1 MGGAAGKKGA
11 DGRPGAPGAE
21 GDQGPQGETGPDGFK
36 GLDGAA
42 GHPGVSGPAGLK
54 GPTGET
60 AQRGHPGRDGLTGP
74 KGDRG
79 EAGPKGAQGEAGEPG
94 PKGIDGWPG
103 VAGFTGT
110 PGPAGAAG
118 EIGMNGP
125 GGAPGPAGLAGPRGP
140 QGKEGAAAEAGI
152 PRPPGPKG
160 GVGPRGAIGLPGPS
174 GPKGPPG
181 PTGPPGPPAPT
192 VFPAWP
198 SGGSKAPM
206 YDDGYR
212 YYKSEEGKDFKTEDK
227 ETQGTIWHHL
237 FQLDA
242 TMQGKNKP
250 DGGELFPAKSCK
262 DLKLCHPDIKS
273 GSYFV
278 DPNPGVQND
287 KFVVDCVFDGDRAET
302 CIRPK
307 TNIFTSKMDVVD
319 TWKFLINDLNTNSEI
334 AYDADA
340 VALRYMRLNSMNIR
354 QNITYKC
361 RNQHAH
367 RDTNGDEGRYV
378 MIKTADGA
386 EIDTDKN
393 RNSMF
398 MNVLKDECNQLDG
411 KWHSAVFELKTS
423 KLDSPPI
430 TDIKI
435 RHTTKPTEFKVEL
448 GPICFS

>member
-110 PGPAGAAG
+110 PGPAGA
-118 EIGMNGP
+118 
-125 GGAPGPAGLAGPRGP
+125 
-140 QGKEGAAAEAGI
+140 
-152 PRPPGPKG
+152 
-160 GVGPRGAIGLPGPS
+160 
-174 GPKGPPG
+174 
-181 PTGPPGPPAPT
+181 PGPPAPT

-278 DPNPGVQND
+278 DPNLGVQND

-307 TNIFTSKMDVVD
+307 TTIFTSKMDVVD

>member
-1 MGGAAGKKGA
+1 M
-11 DGRPGAPGAE
+11 
-21 GDQGPQGETGPDGFK
+21 GDQKDYVDYVDAPEF
-36 GLDGAA
+36 LDSQEQVELLDLRELQVKKVQMEDQE
-42 GHPGVSGPAGLK
+42 HLEQKELK
-54 GPTGET
+54 EH
-60 AQRGHPGRDGLTGP
+60 QDHRVIQER
-74 KGDRG
+74 
-79 EAGPKGAQGEAGEPG
+79 
-94 PKGIDGWPG
+94 W
-103 VAGFTGT
+103 
-110 PGPAGAAG
+110 
-118 EIGMNGP
+118 
-125 GGAPGPAGLAGPRGP
+125 
-140 QGKEGAAAEAGI
+140 GKMVIKELMDQMEQ
-152 PRPPGPKG
+152 
-160 GVGPRGAIGLPGPS
+160 
-174 GPKGPPG
+174 
-181 PTGPPGPPAPT
+181 
-192 VFPAWP
+192 
-198 SGGSKAPM
+198 
-206 YDDGYR
+206 
-212 YYKSEEGKDFKTEDK
+212 TEDK

-278 DPNPGVQND
+278 DPNLGVQND

-307 TNIFTSKMDVVD
+307 TTIFTSKMDVVD

-340 VALRYMRLNSMNIR
+340 VALRYMRLNSMNVR

-423 KLDSPPI
+423 KLDSLPI